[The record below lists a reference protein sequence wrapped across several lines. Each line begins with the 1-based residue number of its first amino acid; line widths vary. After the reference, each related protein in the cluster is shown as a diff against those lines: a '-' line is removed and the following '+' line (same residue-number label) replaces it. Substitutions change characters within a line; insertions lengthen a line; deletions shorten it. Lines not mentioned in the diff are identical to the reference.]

1 MIYYDNN
8 PMSTV
13 VKEDEDLMDMYAAM
27 PDENDMNIMQ
37 NLSSWMLRIE
47 LNPNDLLDRDI
58 KLKEI
63 KQKIL

>member
-63 KQKIL
+63 K